1 MFFNSKKKQADKLI
15 NTQAKELADG
25 ILNTFKVGLF
35 ETKYHPT
42 TGQFTLPPTI
52 YKDIYISGFIEH
64 FINLNRAYFYNKDKL
79 WSTDEVGNFTIYTYR
94 HLKLSTEELEL
105 YLKLITDKNALK
117 IWNEDGRYDLGK
129 EHARLC
135 FCCTFGIFA
144 ENENSKLMP
153 KARKIAEKMPS
164 IIGNETYEVKL
175 ASAMCE
181 LTIYDYLRK
190 QFGGILIGKYDN
202 FEEDKEEKNT
212 KTENTKSEDKNN
224 TKESLDSRIENFRK
238 TTTTRKKE
246 IEKAKQEKQT
256 EFSEYKKRIIR
267 NLKVFYDI
275 ELNLENKEDN
285 FEFDI
290 IIDNIEDNLN
300 TLTGTIIVLNEL
312 LEPPNI
318 HRFDIKC
325 EYSDLIGYFNKT
337 KTLIDEFNVNPNL
350 IPFSEEI
357 YNVKKGDFISHLDAE
372 IKNIEDLK
380 EHDEK
385 QKYKSESILTEI
397 FELHRS
403 LIQTAKNSVREENDK
418 RANNKISLETFFKL
432 AEQIQDLL
440 NKLEKYKNDD
450 YTHNVKEIL
459 LLEQSI
465 TKVMQ
470 QKLYDEIKKQ
480 NKIEELNRNNLVK
493 ELILKDFEKL
503 KKE

>member
-1 MFFNSKKKQADKLI
+1 MFFNFKKKQADKLI

-25 ILNTFKVGLF
+25 ILNTFKAGLF
-35 ETKYHPT
+35 KTKYHPT
-42 TGQFTLPPTI
+42 AGQFTLPPTI

-64 FINLNRAYFYNKDKL
+64 FIDLNRVYFYNKDNL
-79 WSTDEVGNFTIYTYR
+79 WSSEEVGNFSIYTYR
-94 HLKLSTEELEL
+94 HLKVSTEELQI
-105 YLKLITDKNALK
+105 YLKLLTDKSTQKL
-117 IWNEDGRYDLGK
+117 WNEDGRYDLGK

-153 KARKIAEKMPS
+153 KAKKIAEKMPS
-164 IIGNETYEVKL
+164 ILGDETYEIKL

-190 QFGGILIGKYDN
+190 QFGGVLIGKYDN
-202 FEEDKEEKNT
+202 FDEDEEEKNT
-212 KTENTKSEDKNN
+212 KTENTKNEEKEDIR
-224 TKESLDSRIENFRK
+224 ERLDALLEK
-238 TTTTRKKE
+238 YKKKQQLEKKE
-246 IEKAKQEKQT
+246 IEKAKQEKQI
-256 EFSEYKKRIIR
+256 EFDEYKKRIIR
-267 NLKVFYDI
+267 NLKIFYNI

-285 FEFDI
+285 FEFVK
-290 IIDNIEDNLN
+290 IIDNIEDDLN

-312 LEPPNI
+312 LEPYNI
-318 HRFDIKC
+318 NRFDIKC

-337 KTLIDEFNVNPNL
+337 KTLIEEFNINPNL
-350 IPFSEEI
+350 IPFSETI

-372 IKNIEDLK
+372 IENIEDLK

-432 AEQIQDLL
+432 AEQIHVLL

-459 LLEQSI
+459 LLEKSI

-480 NKIEELNRNNLVK
+480 NKIEKLNKNNLVK
-493 ELILKDFEKL
+493 ELILIDFGKL
-503 KKE
+503 KK

>member
-1 MFFNSKKKQADKLI
+1 MFFNSKKKQAEKILK
-15 NTQAKELADG
+15 NQAKEVADG

-35 ETKYHPT
+35 KTKYHPT
-42 TGQFTLPPTI
+42 AGQFTLPPTL
-52 YKDIYISGFIEH
+52 YRDVYVNGFIER
-64 FINLNRAYFYNKDKL
+64 FIDLNRNYFYNKDNT
-79 WSTDEVGNFTIYTYR
+79 WTNEEVGSFSIYIFNFLGFT
-94 HLKLSTEELEL
+94 TEDLQAYNL
-105 YLKLITDKNALK
+105 LLTDKNFQK
-117 IWNEDGRYDLGK
+117 MYNEDGRYDLGI

-144 ENENSKLMP
+144 DNENSKLMP
-153 KARKIAEKMPS
+153 KAKKIAEKMPS
-164 IIGNETYEVKL
+164 ILGDETYEIKL
-175 ASAMCE
+175 ATAMCE
-181 LTIYDYLRK
+181 LTIYDYLQK
-190 QFGGILIGKYDN
+190 QFGGVLIGKYDN
-202 FEEDKEEKNT
+202 FEEDEEEKNT
-212 KTENTKSEDKNN
+212 KTENTKNEEKEDIRERVDTLLEKY
-224 TKESLDSRIENFRK
+224 KKKQQLE
-238 TTTTRKKE
+238 KKE

-256 EFSEYKKRIIR
+256 DFSEYKKRIIR

-275 ELNLENKEDN
+275 EINLENKEDN
-285 FEFDI
+285 FEFVK

-312 LEPPNI
+312 LEHPNI
-318 HRFDIKC
+318 DRFDIKC
-325 EYSDLIGYFNKT
+325 EYSNLIGYFNKT
-337 KTLIDEFNVNPNL
+337 KTLIEEFNINPNL
-350 IPFSEEI
+350 IPFSETI
-357 YNVKKGDFISHLDAE
+357 NGVKKGDFISHLNAE
-372 IKNIEDLK
+372 IENIEDLK

-450 YTHNVKEIL
+450 YTYNVKEIL

-480 NKIEELNRNNLVK
+480 NKIKELNKNNLVK
-493 ELILKDFEKL
+493 ELILKDFDKL
-503 KKE
+503 KKV

>member
-1 MFFNSKKKQADKLI
+1 MFFNSKKKQAEKILK
-15 NTQAKELADG
+15 NQAKEVADG

-35 ETKYHPT
+35 KTKYHPT
-42 TGQFTLPPTI
+42 AGQFTLPPTL
-52 YKDIYISGFIEH
+52 YRDVYVNGFIER
-64 FINLNRAYFYNKDKL
+64 FIDLNRNYFYNKDNT
-79 WSTDEVGNFTIYTYR
+79 WTNEEVGSFSIYIFNFLGFT
-94 HLKLSTEELEL
+94 TEDLQAYNL
-105 YLKLITDKNALK
+105 LLTDKNFQK
-117 IWNEDGRYDLGK
+117 MYNEDGRYDLGI

-153 KARKIAEKMPS
+153 KAKKIAEKMPS
-164 IIGNETYEVKL
+164 ILGDETYEIKL

-190 QFGGILIGKYDN
+190 QFGGVLIGKYDN
-202 FEEDKEEKNT
+202 FYEDEEEKNT
-212 KTENTKSEDKNN
+212 KIDNTKSEDKQKTEQNN
-224 TKESLDSRIENFRK
+224 QLNF
-238 TTTTRKKE
+238 E
-246 IEKAKQEKQT
+246 
-256 EFSEYKKRIIR
+256 EYKKRIIR

-275 ELNLENKEDN
+275 ELNLKNKEDN

-312 LEPPNI
+312 LDPPNI

-337 KTLIDEFNVNPNL
+337 KTLIEEFNINPNL
-350 IPFSEEI
+350 IPFSETI

-372 IKNIEDLK
+372 IENIEYFK

-397 FELHRS
+397 FALHRD
-403 LIQTAKNSVREENDK
+403 LIQSAKMSCREENEK
-418 RANNKISLETFFKL
+418 RVSNKISLETFFKL
-432 AEQIQDLL
+432 AEQIHDLL

-450 YTHNVKEIL
+450 YTHNFKEIL
-459 LLEQSI
+459 LLEKSI

-480 NKIEELNRNNLVK
+480 NKIEELNKNNLVN
-493 ELILKDFEKL
+493 ELILKDYDKL
-503 KKE
+503 KH